1 MATKKV
7 KDENSL
13 NIDVAENENNIKLAA
28 ENEQQNKTTKNKNS
42 NVKKNKEDAK
52 QNIATKKISKKTNG
66 SVSTSNSNATITSKT
81 NKKRKLSNPVLIK
94 LYYKKNKLR
103 KLRKNYGAN
112 FSDVAH
118 YSITES
124 LSNRYSLNKAEE
136 HEQEVKKHGSKNKT
150 KKENRK
156 KKLLNF
162 LYFALNILVIAVVLA
177 IQLSSEPNPKD
188 SITVILSA
196 NWWFL
201 LCALLMF
208 VITIIADQARCSV
221 LMRKATGRFRINL
234 SYKIVAVG
242 RYYDVI
248 TPLSVGG
255 QPFQVFYANKY
266 GVKAGDGIS
275 VITAKY
281 VFQQITYFIVVSY
294 ILFRNL
300 FKHTLINSGVIAGS
314 VEDGLVSTL
323 SWIGYSVTAVVLF
336 TLIFMAL
343 NKRVGSK
350 LVAGI
355 FKLFSK
361 IKIGKFKVIKDYNKS
376 FISTMK
382 TVNSWQETTK
392 KYFHSWWVILVNIIA
407 ALLCMFANY
416 TIPFFIYCAFAGWQ
430 PEVWINI
437 VTIAVM
443 VELSSAFNPIPMGI
457 GTADLGFKVLYGA
470 LFALAGVSTAFI
482 WAYIIWR
489 VLVYYI
495 YIMQGLFIITYD
507 YAIGNKKLAKYKDFW
522 LLPFKERCKVKK
534 DKFIKRNK

>member
-1 MATKKV
+1 MATKKE
-7 KDENSL
+7 DL
-13 NIDVAENENNIKLAA
+13 NANTKKEKSVVNKTKKSATKSTKKSTPKNNTSKEVQNIKTTITP
-28 ENEQQNKTTKNKNS
+28 KTT
-42 NVKKNKEDAK
+42 
-52 QNIATKKISKKTNG
+52 
-66 SVSTSNSNATITSKT
+66 
-81 NKKRKLSNPVLIK
+81 KKRKLKNPILIK
-94 LYYKKNKLR
+94 LYYKNNKLK

-112 FSDVAH
+112 FSEIAH
-118 YSITES
+118 YSISES
-124 LSNRYSLNKAEE
+124 LSISYSLKKAEE
-136 HEQEVKKHGSKNKT
+136 HEQEIKKRGNRKATN
-150 KKENRK
+150 KKESKK

-162 LYFALNILVIAVVLA
+162 LYFGLNVLVIAIVLA
-177 IQLSSEPNPKD
+177 IQLSSEPNPKE
-188 SITVILSA
+188 SITVIFSA

-208 VITIIADQARCSV
+208 ALGIVADQARCSI
-221 LMRKATGRFRINL
+221 LMRKATGRFRIYL
-234 SYKIVAVG
+234 SYKIVGVG

-281 VFQQITYFIVVSY
+281 VFQQITYFVVVSY

-300 FKHTLINSGVIAGS
+300 FKNTLVNSGVLNGG
-314 VEDGLVSTL
+314 VEAGLVSTL
-323 SWIGYSVTAVVLF
+323 SWIGYVVSAVVLF
-336 TLIFMAL
+336 TIIFMAL

-350 LVAGI
+350 LVAGT
-355 FKLFSK
+355 FKLLSK

-382 TVNSWQETTK
+382 TVNSWQSTTK
-392 KYFHSWWVILVNIIA
+392 KYFHSWWVILVNIVSSI
-407 ALLCMFANY
+407 LCIFANY

-430 PEVWINI
+430 PDMWINI

-443 VELSSAFNPIPMGI
+443 VELASAFNPIPMGI
-457 GTADLGFKVLYGA
+457 GTADLGFNVLYGA
-470 LFALAGVSTAFI
+470 LFTLAGVSTAFV

-495 YIMQGLFIITYD
+495 YIIQGLGVITYD

-522 LLPFKERCKVKK
+522 LLPFKERCKIKK
-534 DKFIKRNK
+534 QNLMNKSKQQ